1 MLCTTRVLQPL
12 CPPPHPAQNLN
23 GNALK
28 ISPWSPERSVSYSLK
43 PGLRYLWQR
52 TRATYFKLI
61 YIPKLAAG
69 RASFIVG
76 IAIGPFMTMILN
88 PLDYNYRLRF
98 RHTPPALQELE
109 MHDHPWP
116 SPMVMQSIAETF
128 PELRVLKLSQNAIW
142 CGLCN
147 TCNVASFNVPP
158 PSPLVY
164 TSGKGLPSHY
174 HQFLAPLVH
183 LQTVHLIVGFDT
195 DGGTSI
201 HDANDNMWCGECDHC
216 MSLMYA
222 DEAFRSEWVEKK
234 KSPHPT
240 PPSLRRVEWY
250 FTYLGLPVESVETMI
265 TVIDDSD

>member
-1 MLCTTRVLQPL
+1 MSISTLPTELVREIILYAVHNACPSTLVPATASRSKPEWKCIENLSLVSRTFRILFLEAWFEIFVAKDPSDLLQIDIYSQISSWTSQLHCRDRDRALHDDDTQWDLRRFPRV
-12 CPPPHPAQNLN
+12 C
-23 GNALK
+23 K
-28 ISPWSPERSVSYSLK
+28 
-43 PGLRYLWQR
+43 LRLD
-52 TRATYFKLI
+52 
-61 YIPKLAAG
+61 
-69 RASFIVG
+69 VD
-76 IAIGPFMTMILN
+76 

-183 LQTVHLIVGFDT
+183 LQTVHLIHFEVNG
-195 DGGTSI
+195 
-201 HDANDNMWCGECDHC
+201 
-216 MSLMYA
+216 
-222 DEAFRSEWVEKK
+222 
-234 KSPHPT
+234 
-240 PPSLRRVEWY
+240 
-250 FTYLGLPVESVETMI
+250 
-265 TVIDDSD
+265 

>member
-1 MLCTTRVLQPL
+1 M
-12 CPPPHPAQNLN
+12 
-23 GNALK
+23 
-28 ISPWSPERSVSYSLK
+28 
-43 PGLRYLWQR
+43 
-52 TRATYFKLI
+52 
-61 YIPKLAAG
+61 
-69 RASFIVG
+69 
-76 IAIGPFMTMILN
+76 
-88 PLDYNYRLRF
+88 
-98 RHTPPALQELE
+98 
-109 MHDHPWP
+109 
-116 SPMVMQSIAETF
+116 
-128 PELRVLKLSQNAIW
+128 
-142 CGLCN
+142 
-147 TCNVASFNVPP
+147 
-158 PSPLVY
+158 
-164 TSGKGLPSHY
+164 
-174 HQFLAPLVH
+174 H